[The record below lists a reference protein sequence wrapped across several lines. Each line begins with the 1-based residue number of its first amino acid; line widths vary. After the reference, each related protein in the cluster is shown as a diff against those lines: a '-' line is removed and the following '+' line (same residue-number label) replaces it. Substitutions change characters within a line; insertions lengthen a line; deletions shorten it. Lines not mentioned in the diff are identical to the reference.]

1 MTSVRGSV
9 DNPVKKEKT
18 EMNTAPP
25 PSQWEKWC
33 KRKGHGLQLSDSPL
47 PEDASPQA
55 SLYYISEESWKGFT
69 EWALKPIPLTI
80 GPTCFNLSVA
90 TRVVSA
96 GKWLGNEEMD
106 AVMFIWRVNTTLNR
120 WAPRRV
126 AFMSAMFCLQ
136 VDAAYKKFLPN
147 KKAYQLPDFLLGY
160 GRGELP
166 SHGQTDLVWGVD
178 VDRLYFPLFVNAR
191 IRVMGRDCSG
201 EKLEID
207 SLMSSVNSSS
217 TTRDRLAKQRGIP
230 TRCNCELVNL
240 IVYWML
246 LMKDKTHLFK
256 WTDKSVVEE
265 IEDFQ
270 DLFDVLLVDNS
281 EFQKSVRAGEAMMT
295 RHESRI
301 QEMEDAM
308 CHYEEKTS
316 ECIRELRG
324 IKALFVCCLVMVF
337 LYHIYA

>member
-1 MTSVRGSV
+1 MGRGIGTQGVEGLSQTSYVPGFDPSQDKKEEDWWTPMTSVRGSV

-25 PSQWEKWC
+25 PSQGRNGAKEKRFTIARRC
-33 KRKGHGLQLSDSPL
+33 FSAGVTL
-47 PEDASPQA
+47 
-55 SLYYISEESWKGFT
+55 LYLRRVMERIHRMGIKAYTFNN
-69 EWALKPIPLTI
+69 

-178 VDRLYFPLFVNAR
+178 VDRLYFPLFVN
-191 IRVMGRDCSG
+191 
-201 EKLEID
+201 
-207 SLMSSVNSSS
+207 
-217 TTRDRLAKQRGIP
+217 
-230 TRCNCELVNL
+230 
-240 IVYWML
+240 
-246 LMKDKTHLFK
+246 
-256 WTDKSVVEE
+256 
-265 IEDFQ
+265 
-270 DLFDVLLVDNS
+270 
-281 EFQKSVRAGEAMMT
+281 VRAGEAMMT

-324 IKALFVCCLVMVF
+324 IKTLFVCCLVMVF

>member
-33 KRKGHGLQLSDSPL
+33 KRKDHGLQLSDSPL

-166 SHGQTDLVWGVD
+166 SHGRTDLVWGVD
-178 VDRLYFPLFVNAR
+178 VDRLYFPLFVNGNHWVGVCVNIIERKVEVFDCGRGKNRQYVEKFAAIIPR
-191 IRVMGRDCSG
+191 IV
-201 EKLEID
+201 
-207 SLMSSVNSSS
+207 
-217 TTRDRLAKQRGIP
+217 
-230 TRCNCELVNL
+230 
-240 IVYWML
+240 
-246 LMKDKTHLFK
+246 
-256 WTDKSVVEE
+256 KSVAPQ
-265 IEDFQ
+265 EDRSSYSSHHI
-270 DLFDVLLVDNS
+270 LS
-281 EFQKSVRAGEAMMT
+281 W
-295 RHESRI
+295 
-301 QEMEDAM
+301 M
-308 CHYEEKTS
+308 C
-316 ECIRELRG
+316 L
-324 IKALFVCCLVMVF
+324 
-337 LYHIYA
+337 